1 MKQNLFWGEEIVR
14 EFFVNF
20 CFEKSSLVFTA
31 PDEAQNTGGLF
42 TVLNKFWATELADV
56 LIPRD
61 QVSVG
66 DPLFRG

>member
-1 MKQNLFWGEEIVR
+1 MKIF
-14 EFFVNF
+14 
-20 CFEKSSLVFTA
+20 FTA

-42 TVLNKFWATELADV
+42 TVLNEFWATELADV

-66 DPLFRG
+66 DPLYRG